1 MRMACGQNRRIG
13 KDWRFRKRPSVA
25 PTCQRIATKQLRALR
40 RPGDTRACGRIVST
54 LAPKREVTCMQASN
68 PTTSAVSAGRKPRDD
83 EIDVFG
89 LTHPGKV
96 RDENQD
102 HFLISSLHKQ
112 IQVHLTSLPTSE
124 LLSQHAER
132 LAFLAMVADGV
143 GGAAGGEEAMDEERF
158 PRALE
163 SAALR
168 VHQDIQRNSP
178 TGPLQAY
185 MATTLTLWIGVWPR
199 AYLLQVGDS
208 RCYLLRNGELMQL
221 SRDQTLAQDLVDR
234 GVLRRSDTLNSP
246 FSNVLSSAWGGPE
259 AAPIV
264 THMQQEWGNV
274 GLLCSDG
281 LTKHVPDSRIR
292 ERLLAMTSAKQV
304 CEDLL
309 RDALDAG
316 GTDNITVLVG
326 RTLRKDPS

>member
-1 MRMACGQNRRIG
+1 
-13 KDWRFRKRPSVA
+13 
-25 PTCQRIATKQLRALR
+25 
-40 RPGDTRACGRIVST
+40 
-54 LAPKREVTCMQASN
+54 MQASN

-143 GGAAGGEEAMDEERF
+143 AGAAGGEEASRLAVGAITRYVTQAIHCYYSEDAMDEERF

-221 SRDQTLAQDLVDR
+221 SRDQTLAQDLVDH
-234 GVLRRSDTLNSP
+234 
-246 FSNVLSSAWGGPE
+246 VLSSALGGPE